1 MKILKIVFLLLAAL
15 LMGTVIMLLDQSSV
29 IDSMATSFFIVV
41 NAFLGV
47 DMASMIKESKSL
59 PKTKYKSMHLYRYV
73 LSLVL
78 MLVLFVMV
86 IYRKE
91 SSGIESV
98 VAMSAFSGGS
108 MIIIGMIIT
117 GLEAN
122 KIASK
127 SGN

>member
-1 MKILKIVFLLLAAL
+1 MKVLKVVFLLLAAV
-15 LMGTVIMLLDQSSV
+15 LMGAVILLLNESSV
-29 IDSMATSFFIVV
+29 IDSMASSFFIVV

-47 DMASMIKESKSL
+47 DLASMIKESKSL
-59 PKTKYKSMHLYRYV
+59 PKSEYKAMHLYRYI

-78 MLVLFVMV
+78 MLILFGLV

-91 SSGIESV
+91 TAGIEPII
-98 VAMSAFSGGS
+98 AMSAFSGGS
-108 MIIIGMIIT
+108 MIVIGMIIT

-127 SGN
+127 SGD